1 MNETLWFAHLTSS
14 LVEKHGNKPCLPCD
28 IWLKASQ
35 LLLCSQVIVFSLLL
49 HCVEVVRESP
59 RLYVPQHP
67 QAYEAF
73 SLPSSTLAQVTSMTQ
88 DQPKQPVHLVTPTK
102 AILQA
107 QLLPYNFLCLWYSP
121 PLRLKLPRKGECV
134 YQLVIFQQIQ
144 AGALEPGH
152 RRDQQSTQP
161 ARQASMKL
169 HISTVFIS
177 CK

>member
-1 MNETLWFAHLTSS
+1 
-14 LVEKHGNKPCLPCD
+14 
-28 IWLKASQ
+28 
-35 LLLCSQVIVFSLLL
+35 
-49 HCVEVVRESP
+49 
-59 RLYVPQHP
+59 
-67 QAYEAF
+67 
-73 SLPSSTLAQVTSMTQ
+73 MTQ

-107 QLLPYNFLCLWYSP
+107 QLSPYNFLCLWYSP